1 MKRILLTIATF
12 CSSLFAYH
20 LSAKV
25 VLPKMFSDNMV
36 IQRETT
42 ARLWGTATPGA
53 TVKVSASW
61 TTQRYTAK
69 ADADGRWQTAIDT
82 PEAGGPYTLTF
93 DDGEKTIINNILS
106 GELWLCS
113 GQSNMEMQMKGFKA
127 QPVEGAYDDI
137 LDSRDA
143 SLRLFTVKRKSSL
156 ELVDTVHGSWQEAQ
170 PQTVRDFSA
179 TAYYFGRALRRV
191 LDVPVGLIVTAWGG
205 SACEA
210 WMTADWL
217 RAFPDAKI
225 PQTKED
231 IWSKNRTPTLLY
243 NGMLHPLVG
252 ITMRGALWYQGEDNV
267 NRYPTYAAML
277 SALIQGWRSEWGIGD
292 FPFYYC
298 QIAPFDYQTLN
309 KEYCNSAFLREQQTR
324 VELTT
329 PNTAMAVLMD
339 AGLEYGIHPRKK
351 RQAGER
357 LAFLALKNTY
367 GVEGLP
373 EFARYKEAT
382 FKGDTAVISFEKS
395 KEWVYFDRGTT
406 SDNFEAA
413 AADSIFHPAKAWVS
427 GNKVYVT
434 WKDDCKDAD
443 VEDNESPT
451 NESTEPVVP
460 IIAVRYAFKDYAD
473 GDLFCD
479 GLPVSSFRT
488 DNWEK

>member
-1 MKRILLTIATF
+1 MKRILLIVAALL
-12 CSSLFAYH
+12 SSLFTLHSA
-20 LSAKV
+20 AKV
-25 VLPKMFSDNMV
+25 VLPGMFADGMV

-61 TTQRYTAK
+61 TSKRYTAK
-69 ADADGRWQTAIDT
+69 AGDDGRWLLTIDT

-93 DDGEKTIINNILS
+93 DDGEQTVIGNILS

-137 LDSRDA
+137 LNCSDA
-143 SLRLFTVKRKSSL
+143 SLRLFTVKRNSKITP
-156 ELVDTVHGSWQEAQ
+156 VDTVNGRWQEAR
-170 PQTVRDFSA
+170 PATVRDFSA
-179 TAYYFGRALRRV
+179 TAYYFGRALRKV

-217 RAFPDAKI
+217 SAFPDAKI
-225 PQTKED
+225 PQSQD
-231 IWSKNRTPTLLY
+231 DVWSKNRTPTVLY
-243 NGMLHPLVG
+243 NGMLHPLAG
-252 ITMRGALWYQGEDNV
+252 IAMRGALWYQGEDNV
-267 NRYPTYAAML
+267 NRYPTYADML
-277 SALIQGWRSEWGIGD
+277 SSLIRGWRSEWGIGD

-309 KEYCNSAFLREQQTR
+309 KDYRNSAFLREQQSR
-324 VELTT
+324 VELST

-367 GVEGLP
+367 GVEGMP
-373 EFARYKEAT
+373 EFARYKEVT
-382 FKGDTAVISFEKS
+382 LKGDTAVISFEKS
-395 KEWVYFDRGTT
+395 KEWVYFDHGTT

-413 AADSIFHPAKAWVS
+413 AADRVFHPAKAWVS

-434 WKDDCKDAD
+434 WSDSMRAAKAGQTDDKPMA
-443 VEDNESPT
+443 
-451 NESTEPVVP
+451 P
-460 IIAVRYAFKDYAD
+460 IVAVRYAFKDWAD

-488 DNWEK
+488 DDWEE